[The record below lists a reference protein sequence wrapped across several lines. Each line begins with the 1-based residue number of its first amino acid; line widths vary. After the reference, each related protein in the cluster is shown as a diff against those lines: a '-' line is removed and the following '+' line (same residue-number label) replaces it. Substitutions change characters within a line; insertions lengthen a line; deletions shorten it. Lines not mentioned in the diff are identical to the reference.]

1 MMYEDSCRHLAIK
14 ILKYIEHARH
24 LFTHHLLSVGYAGE
38 FILRRLLIKILPS
51 SYSICQGF
59 IINKEKLSRQC
70 DIIIYKKNK
79 SAIYKAFGELKVVD
93 SEFVV
98 AVIEVKSSISKE
110 TFHSTLRAFE
120 LLEELRVTNCFLFIY
135 GKLTQKSLQ
144 KWLIEYKYPCA
155 ISDKYIITDS
165 YLYDWD
171 DNERLPN
178 AILALDSNKYYNL
191 GHISAYNDDWV
202 GYLSLEITD
211 SKDAQINCLQEFFT
225 SIVMLVNGYIPEM
238 DINKYSIKHGI
249 ELFRL

>member
-1 MMYEDSCRHLAIK
+1 MTQEDRYRQQSKLFLKMITDCRN
-14 ILKYIEHARH
+14 
-24 LFTHHLLSVGYAGE
+24 LFVNHKPSIGYSGEHLLRQALRH
-38 FILRRLLIKILPS
+38 ILHKT
-51 SYSICQGF
+51 YSICQGF
-59 IINKEKLSRQC
+59 VMNNGKISRQC
-70 DIIIYKKNK
+70 DVIIYNKNK
-79 SAIYKAFGELKVVD
+79 SAISKAFGELKVVN

-98 AVIEVKSSISKE
+98 AVVEVKSSISKE

-144 KWLIEYKYPCA
+144 KWLEEYKYPCV

-165 YLYDWD
+165 NLYDWD
-171 DNERLPN
+171 DKEWLPN